1 MYIEKEMAIHATILA
16 CKIPWSKEP
25 GGLQSMGCRVGHNLQ
40 LNNNYMCVCVYIH
53 THIYM
58 ESRKMVLM
66 NLFEGQK

>member
-1 MYIEKEMAIHATILA
+1 MEKEMAIHATILA

-25 GGLQSMGCRVGHNLQ
+25 GGLQSMGCRVGHNLAVQQQQ
-40 LNNNYMCVCVYIH
+40 LYIH